1 VSDSDN
7 PLHEFEE
14 LSELDELRKANRAL
28 QQRLNKAK
36 AKTEE
41 LVEAVY
47 QASKEASV
55 IIGNPPAVPKPAAD
69 NRRKRPEVAVLLCSD
84 WHVGKHTS
92 SFSTDVAR
100 DRIRLLGEKVVKIA
114 EIERADHPVK
124 EIHVLLAG
132 DMADNINIFPGH
144 AYEVDST
151 MFSQVFS
158 VSQAIEELLRLLLAR
173 FERVVVWEQAGN
185 HGRFGKRGD
194 YPKADNLDRLIYRVT
209 RERLTSPRIGWNAS
223 EDWYSIVEAG
233 NYRALLIHGDQIKS
247 FGGNTPAFGI
257 LRKANAWA
265 SGVLP
270 PFQDVMM
277 GHFHQALTLPMA
289 NGRGRV
295 FVNPSIESD
304 SNYAKEFVAATGTP
318 GQRLNFVDPEKG
330 RVTAERVIWLDE
342 DTPPKP
348 KLRAVA

>member
-1 VSDSDN
+1 
-7 PLHEFEE
+7 
-14 LSELDELRKANRAL
+14 
-28 QQRLNKAK
+28 
-36 AKTEE
+36 
-41 LVEAVY
+41 
-47 QASKEASV
+47 
-55 IIGNPPAVPKPAAD
+55 
-69 NRRKRPEVAVLLCSD
+69 
-84 WHVGKHTS
+84 
-92 SFSTDVAR
+92 
-100 DRIRLLGEKVVKIA
+100 
-114 EIERADHPVK
+114 
-124 EIHVLLAG
+124 
-132 DMADNINIFPGH
+132 MADNINIFPGH
-144 AYEVDST
+144 AYEVDSA

-185 HGRFGKRGD
+185 HGRIGKRGD

-209 RERLTSPRIGWNAS
+209 RERMTSPRITWNNS
-223 EDWYSIVEAG
+223 ESWYSIVEAG

-270 PFQDVMM
+270 QFQDVMM

-289 NGRGRV
+289 NGSGRV

-318 GQRLNFVDPEKG
+318 GQRLNFVDPDKG
-330 RVTAERVIWLDE
+330 RVTAERVIWLD
-342 DTPPKP
+342 
-348 KLRAVA
+348 